1 MVKKI
6 FIIFAVVFLIGLL
19 GAKEPVI
26 NKTIQ
31 APPYEPRDDV
41 LLQEGFENGS
51 IPTGW
56 TQSYV
61 NGTIDW
67 DYQNGGYSG
76 NPASAHTGSYNA
88 IFHYDDYSA
97 YTTKLVT
104 SAINLYGVYDAEL
117 SFWLA
122 MVDWAGD
129 LDELHVYYK
138 TSSGGSWN
146 LLQSYTT
153 EVADWTQMTLTL
165 PNVSSTYYIA
175 FEGVANYGYGVCID
189 DVMVTG
195 TLPGNDLINED
206 FSGGSIP
213 TGWSVMGDGTTN
225 WEVISSSYAG
235 GSSPELEFDWSPEFT
250 GISYFTSPILSTA
263 GHSYLYLNYNHMLD
277 DYSGTDY
284 SIGVVTTSNGGNSW
298 NIAHEVFP
306 TGDIGP
312 ENVSL
317 TINTPDVGSN
327 SFQIAF
333 FFDGYSYDL
342 DYWYIDDIV
351 LSTSTHSGNIVSLR
365 NKLIGNYPNPFN
377 PSTTIAFSLLEPGN
391 VSINIFNVKG
401 EKVKTLVNQNFS
413 AKEHSIVWNGT
424 DDNGRRVASGVYFY
438 RMISNDYSSSRKMIL
453 MK

>member
-1 MVKKI
+1 
-6 FIIFAVVFLIGLL
+6 
-19 GAKEPVI
+19 
-26 NKTIQ
+26 
-31 APPYEPRDDV
+31 
-41 LLQEGFENGS
+41 
-51 IPTGW
+51 
-56 TQSYV
+56 
-61 NGTIDW
+61 
-67 DYQNGGYSG
+67 
-76 NPASAHTGSYNA
+76 
-88 IFHYDDYSA
+88 
-97 YTTKLVT
+97 
-104 SAINLYGVYDAEL
+104 
-117 SFWLA
+117 
-122 MVDWAGD
+122 
-129 LDELHVYYK
+129 
-138 TSSGGSWN
+138 
-146 LLQSYTT
+146 
-153 EVADWTQMTLTL
+153 MTLTL